1 MQIRILQADDAAA
14 YQALRLRGLKE
25 CPSAFASS
33 FEEEVATPV
42 DVVAARL
49 AAQQDSAVFG
59 AFENGLLVG
68 IVGLRRES
76 MRKLAHKAYIW
87 GMFVAPDARN
97 GGIGRQLL
105 GRALEHASDVLRVR
119 QVNLGVNADNLP
131 AIALYRRMR
140 FEPFGR
146 ERGFM
151 LLDGKLHDEVHMAC
165 LLPVRNLMESRN

>member
-1 MQIRILQADDAAA
+1 MRMQIRILQAGDATV
-14 YQALRLRGLKE
+14 YQSLRLRGLRE

-33 FEEEVATPV
+33 FEEEAATPI

-49 AAQQDSAVFG
+49 AKQQDGATFG
-59 AFENGLLVG
+59 AFENDLLVG

-97 GGIGRQLL
+97 GGVGRQLL
-105 GRALEHASDVLRVR
+105 AHALEYAGEVLRVR

-165 LLPVRNLMESRN
+165 LLPTRNLI